1 MKELEILLLD
11 QHYPERI
18 IKASIEKGLKA
29 PQSELKNVKEHQKKK
44 ILSFIL
50 TFNPSNHKILP
61 IIKQTMEN
69 LKTPD
74 QMRNA
79 LKKVKFINFKR
90 QAPNL
95 GKILCRSSFLPSNS
109 NLRVKIAA
117 KVLFVSDTSRKV
129 YIILSRSSVKK
140 SKYKGYHLIE
150 RIRI

>member
-18 IKASIEKGLKA
+18 IKASIEKTLKA

-95 GKILCRSSFLPSNS
+95 GKILCSSSFLPSNS
-109 NLRVKIAA
+109 NLRVKNCG
-117 KVLFVSDTSRKV
+117 KSFVCFR
-129 YIILSRSSVKK
+129 YIKEHTFKIVSKK
-140 SKYKGYHLIE
+140 FEI
-150 RIRI
+150 